1 MVGLAKRQDRR
12 VLASLFIALRESPV
26 GSRVIEAAY
35 LLLGMDSERED
46 WNALDYFSALQ
57 KMFSPQM

>member
-1 MVGLAKRQDRR
+1 
-12 VLASLFIALRESPV
+12 
-26 GSRVIEAAY
+26 
-35 LLLGMDSERED
+35 LLGMDSERED